1 MKIAESERP
10 PAVQEAS
17 LTTVA
22 IFAALISGRLF
33 LKPPAQVSLFIVV
46 MISCAFAFYL
56 GYSCTQVERMI
67 RNGLNAGLMALLLKL
82 RIGMLIVVLC
92 ASGTIPHLICLGL
105 EYISA
110 IRLCAILFFWLSGS
124 HLYHC
129 LQLQWMGIYH
139 LEAIRRERGKEV
151 LVNKN
156 TSAGQTNHI

>member
-56 GYSCTQVERMI
+56 GYSWTQVERMI

-82 RIGMLIVVLC
+82 RIGMRGFMCLWHNTAFDLFG
-92 ASGTIPHLICLGL
+92 SGIYFRYPPMRHIIFLVIWFPFVPLFAAAVDG
-105 EYISA
+105 YIS
-110 IRLCAILFFWLSGS
+110 S
-124 HLYHC
+124 
-129 LQLQWMGIYH
+129 
-139 LEAIRRERGKEV
+139 
-151 LVNKN
+151 
-156 TSAGQTNHI
+156 